1 MVHSEKSEFIISQL
15 ADPCIMKGELVT
27 NQRTLVSPLPSFQ
40 RFLLYREGSAMTGLL
55 QKAVQ
60 GNYSGSDS
68 SPDKYDSRRTY
79 YP

>member
-27 NQRTLVSPLPSFQ
+27 NQRNSGKPHF
-40 RFLLYREGSAMTGLL
+40 RHFRGFLLYREGSAMTRLL

-60 GNYSGSDS
+60 GKLLRIRQQSG
-68 SPDKYDSRRTY
+68 
-79 YP
+79 